1 MGKPAILVLC
11 TGNSARSQMAEA
23 ILRRAVGERF
33 EIHSA
38 GTEPAQRI
46 HPLAVETMAEL
57 GYDISGQRPK
67 HLRKFLGVVPIHTV
81 IIVCDAAAKTCPAIW
96 PGAYQRLAWP
106 FPDPAAAEG
115 DDRARRAAFRAVRD
129 AIAERIGAWAGHEA
143 AQEAQGARLG
153 DRQAAQP

>member
-23 ILRRAVGERF
+23 ILRRVVGERF
-33 EIHSA
+33 DIHSA

-96 PGAYQRLAWP
+96 PGAFARLTWP
-106 FPDPAAAEG
+106 FPDPAATEG
-115 DDRARRAAFRAVRD
+115 DERARRAAFRAVRD
-129 AIAERIGAWAGHEA
+129 AIAERIEAWAAHGAAEDAPGPRRGRGHA
-143 AQEAQGARLG
+143 AR
-153 DRQAAQP
+153 P